1 MRSGAASNVTVTEAL
16 NTDRLSADRSGPEPR
31 AEAVSRERRRPLVA
45 LAFLGF
51 GGCAILVALV
61 DVTGASALTL
71 ALTAMILIAGTG
83 SLVAARRMHATI
95 RLDAER
101 LETIVAL
108 HREVEGAEFDVEGVV
123 LDILERARTLL
134 GATAATAGVI
144 EGDKIVYRY
153 RTGPGRNSAPITTP
167 RDGSLSGVCA
177 QTGELAY
184 CADSEHDPRVDKTAC
199 RRQGLRSMIIVPL
212 RHRREVVGLLNVN
225 SPEVRAF
232 DRNDVRTVE
241 LIGGAISAAY
251 GHAVDMAAK
260 RKLLAEL
267 EDTVSALRDS
277 EAKLSHQALHDPL
290 TGLPNRTLFLDRL
303 GTALGQRS
311 DPNVAVLFV
320 DLDGFKP
327 INDSLGHEAGDLL
340 LVEMARRIREVLRGN
355 DTAARLGGDE
365 FAIVCR
371 DTHDAT
377 AATRVAER
385 LLEMLEAP
393 VVLGDRQV
401 CVTASIGVAIHSG
414 PADTL
419 LRDADLAMYCAKAGG
434 KAHYR
439 VFEHGMR
446 SDVEERLHGLARP
459 VSRRRVAASS
469 D

>member
-1 MRSGAASNVTVTEAL
+1 MPRGTASDVAVTDLPDAGRLLHRSC
-16 NTDRLSADRSGPEPR
+16 PEPR
-31 AEAVSRERRRPLVA
+31 AEAVSPKRRRPVVA
-45 LAFLGF
+45 LTFLGF
-51 GGCAILVALV
+51 GACLILGALV
-61 DVTGASALTL
+61 DVAGANALTL
-71 ALTAMILIAGTG
+71 ALTAMILIVGTG
-83 SLVAARRMHATI
+83 FIVAAKRMHTTI
-95 RLDAER
+95 QLDAER

-123 LDILERARTLL
+123 LDVLERARTLL
-134 GATAATAGVI
+134 GASAATAGVI

-153 RTGPGRNSAPITTP
+153 RTGPGRNSDPIITP

-177 QTGELAY
+177 QTGEVVY
-184 CADSEHDPRVDKTAC
+184 CRDSEQDPRVDKAAC

-225 SPEVRAF
+225 SPDVRAF
-232 DRNDVRTVE
+232 DRNDIRTVE

-260 RKLLAEL
+260 RKLLDEL
-267 EDTVSALRDS
+267 EDSVSALRDS

-290 TGLPNRTLFLDRL
+290 TGLPNRILFLDRL
-303 GTALGQRS
+303 RTALGQRS

-320 DLDGFKP
+320 DLDCFKP
-327 INDSLGHEAGDLL
+327 VNDSLGHEAGDLL
-340 LVEMARRIREVLRGN
+340 LVEVARRIRAVLREN

-371 DTHDAT
+371 DAHDAT

-393 VVLGDRQV
+393 VRLANREV
-401 CVTASIGVAIHSG
+401 CVTASIGIAIHSG
-414 PADTL
+414 PADML

-439 VFEHGMR
+439 IFEHSMR
-446 SDVEERLHGLARP
+446 GDVEKRLRGLVQP
-459 VSRRRVAASS
+459 VSRSRVADTSTL
-469 D
+469 